1 MVNIKSEK
9 SNCLS
14 RHNSVSYSARIYV
27 YGLPKIESSLFGGV
41 ISILN
46 TILLAKSV
54 EQAGEAALE
63 QNVSGGT
70 LVLFKSLL
78 IRIAL
83 ILVGFYIGI
92 VTLSL
97 DALQMLVAFAVTQ
110 IGYVFNKNKTIY

>member
-1 MVNIKSEK
+1 MRRVIAFQGIIAVVIALVFMNMG
-9 SNCLS
+9 
-14 RHNSVSYSARIYV
+14 YQ
-27 YGLPKIESSLFGGV
+27 KIESSLFGGV
-41 ISILN
+41 ISMVN
-46 TILLAKSV
+46 TLLLARSV
-54 EQAGEAALE
+54 NQAGNAAVG
-63 QNVSGGT
+63 QNISGGT

-83 ILVGFYIGI
+83 VLIGFYVGI

>member
-1 MVNIKSEK
+1 VRRVIAFQGIIAVVIALVFMNMG
-9 SNCLS
+9 
-14 RHNSVSYSARIYV
+14 YQ
-27 YGLPKIESSLFGGV
+27 KIESSLFGGV
-41 ISILN
+41 ISMVN
-46 TILLAKSV
+46 TLLLARSV
-54 EQAGEAALE
+54 NQAGNAAVG
-63 QNVSGGT
+63 QNISGGT

-83 ILVGFYIGI
+83 VLIGFYVGI